1 MRTRDGAVRGNEGCR
16 PGVWMTGCLRR
27 GVNGLDAGG
36 RRRGWSNGLQVG
48 SAEVEGAGACRFQK
62 LLGTQPGRAAF
73 RSVRQRPG
81 GVVVCVAQAGRSW
94 PAPSRVPA
102 GPGLG
107 RSRADCVGPGRR
119 AAHGAAG
126 SARLEPCEGRMGL
139 PQVLRAVTWAGRAAW
154 REESGP
160 PGFHGWLGEAFQFFY
175 SLGSAA
181 GLHPGGVN
189 PPEQPVQGFLDSNLK
204 NMPARSRT

>member
-1 MRTRDGAVRGNEGCR
+1 MQAGRLDDRMLAQRGE
-16 PGVWMTGCLRR
+16 
-27 GVNGLDAGG
+27 NGLDAGG

-48 SAEVEGAGACRFQK
+48 SPEVEGAGACQFQK

-73 RSVRQRPG
+73 RSVHQRPG
-81 GVVVCVAQAGRSW
+81 GVVVCVARVGRSW
-94 PAPSRVPA
+94 PAPSGVPA
-102 GPGLG
+102 GFGPGRNG
-107 RSRADCVGPGRR
+107 SDCVGPGRR

-126 SARLEPCEGRMGL
+126 SAGLEPCEGCMCL

-160 PGFHGWLGEAFQFFY
+160 PGFHGWLGEACQFIY

-181 GLHPGGVN
+181 EFHPGGVN
-189 PPEQPVQGFLDSNLK
+189 RPEQPVQRLLDPNLK

>member
-48 SAEVEGAGACRFQK
+48 SPEVEGAGACRFQK

-73 RSVRQRPG
+73 DLSASGPVASWCALRRPA
-81 GVVVCVAQAGRSW
+81 VH
-94 PAPSRVPA
+94 
-102 GPGLG
+102 GPLRRGFRHGLG
-107 RSRADCVGPGRR
+107 REGTGLTVLGPAAAPRTVPRAPQGWNRV
-119 AAHGAAG
+119 
-126 SARLEPCEGRMGL
+126 EGRMCL

-154 REESGP
+154 REESGSSRLP
-160 PGFHGWLGEAFQFFY
+160 RLAWGGISVFC

-181 GLHPGGVN
+181 EFHPGGVN
-189 PPEQPVQGFLDSNLK
+189 PPEQPVQRFLDPNLK